1 MENATLNK
9 YQKPVLLFMKH
20 LAMWAPQGSI
30 IIDVTAG
37 TGTTGVCSL
46 MCSCLVKFCTSQYLI
61 YFNFVLQVAVSFL
74 GRANYLRDKALDSV
88 DAYQP
93 YFVILIDK
101 EESQI
106 KGYEIRLKSCLN
118 EVPRGEVFV
127 LKGGIFCKYDSPSY
141 YGFPKSNCLIA
152 TIVFFHEHCHN

>member
-46 MCSCLVKFCTSQYLI
+46 IYPYIVKLKLFESSNFCFI
-61 YFNFVLQVAVSFL
+61 
-74 GRANYLRDKALDSV
+74 LR
-88 DAYQP
+88 
-93 YFVILIDK
+93 
-101 EESQI
+101 
-106 KGYEIRLKSCLN
+106 
-118 EVPRGEVFV
+118 
-127 LKGGIFCKYDSPSY
+127 
-141 YGFPKSNCLIA
+141 
-152 TIVFFHEHCHN
+152 

>member
-46 MCSCLVKFCTSQYLI
+46 MCPYLVKLKLFESS
-61 YFNFVLQVAVSFL
+61 NFIFI
-74 GRANYLRDKALDSV
+74 LR
-88 DAYQP
+88 
-93 YFVILIDK
+93 
-101 EESQI
+101 
-106 KGYEIRLKSCLN
+106 
-118 EVPRGEVFV
+118 
-127 LKGGIFCKYDSPSY
+127 
-141 YGFPKSNCLIA
+141 
-152 TIVFFHEHCHN
+152 